1 MIVFVYFISE
11 VLDYHRVRSDRC
23 TFSHVHALQ
32 ELVSEILTPEEVD
45 NIRQG

>member
-11 VLDYHRVRSDRC
+11 VLDYPV
-23 TFSHVHALQ
+23 Q